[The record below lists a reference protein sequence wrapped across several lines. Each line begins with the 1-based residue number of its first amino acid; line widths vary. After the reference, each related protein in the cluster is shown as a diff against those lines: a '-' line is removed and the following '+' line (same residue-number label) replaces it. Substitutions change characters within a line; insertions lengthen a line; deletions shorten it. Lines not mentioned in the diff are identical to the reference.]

1 MKSLTSFVLVALVG
15 LSATTPTHFSNESNS
30 VMSQMLMASK
40 SVKTAR
46 FTLENTE
53 RIDKALLTG
62 KQIVTMQVQ
71 PFKCYVKLI
80 APKKGA
86 ELLFAAGENDN
97 QAIYEPNGMPYVQ
110 MKLDPKGWLLRQN
123 NHHTIYELGFGYL
136 SGVLHHYMQH
146 EPKAFKV
153 LEKVNWNGLTGH
165 RVEIN
170 FTDFG
175 YYNYTVQK
183 GENAESIANKKHI
196 SKYLIIEKNKSI
208 SGFETIKE
216 GTVIKLPTHYAK
228 RIELFVDD
236 STNLPLHQK
245 IYDDQGLFE
254 QYIYTQVEI
263 NPEIERGVFS
273 ITNLGKGVL

>member
-1 MKSLTSFVLVALVG
+1 MKSLLSFVLVALVC
-15 LSATTPTHFSNESNS
+15 SAANTPNNFSIESNA
-30 VMSQMLMASK
+30 VMSQMLLAAR
-40 SVKTAR
+40 SVKSAR

-53 RIDKALLTG
+53 RIEKALLTG
-62 KQIVTMQVQ
+62 KQSVTIQVQ

-86 ELLFAAGENDN
+86 ELLYVSGENDN

-136 SGVLHHYMQH
+136 SGILQHYMTSQ
-146 EPKAFKV
+146 PKAFKV
-153 LEKVNWNGLTGH
+153 LEKVNWNGNTGH

-183 GENAESIANKKHI
+183 GENVESIANKKFL

-208 SGFETIKE
+208 SGFEPIKE

-228 RIELFVDD
+228 RIELFVDER
-236 STNLPLHQK
+236 TNLPLHQK

-263 NPEIERGVFS
+263 NPEIRSSVFS
-273 ITNLGKGVL
+273 VTNLGKGLL

>member
-1 MKSLTSFVLVALVG
+1 LLHHTNVLDMKSLLSFVLVAFVCT
-15 LSATTPTHFSNESNS
+15 AANTPNNPFAESNA
-30 VMSQMLMASK
+30 VMSQMLLAAK

-53 RIDKALLTG
+53 RIDKVLLTG
-62 KQIVTMQVQ
+62 KQSVTIQVQ

-136 SGVLHHYMQH
+136 SGVLNYYMQH

-153 LEKVNWNGLTGH
+153 LEKVNWNGRTGH

-170 FTDFG
+170 FADFG
-175 YYNYTVQK
+175 FYNYTVQK
-183 GENAESIANKKHI
+183 GENAESIANKKHL
-196 SKYLIIEKNKSI
+196 SKYLIIEKK
-208 SGFETIKE
+208 
-216 GTVIKLPTHYAK
+216 
-228 RIELFVDD
+228 
-236 STNLPLHQK
+236 Q
-245 IYDDQGLFE
+245 
-254 QYIYTQVEI
+254 I
-263 NPEIERGVFS
+263 N
-273 ITNLGKGVL
+273 